1 MNVNQLS
8 KRLTHVA
15 ENLPKGAFFAD
26 IGSDHAYL
34 PCYVCLNDPSAQA
47 IAGEVNQGPYT
58 SALKEV
64 KDHGLEDRIDVRL
77 GDGLQVLKENEVRQ
91 IVIAGMGGPLIRDIL
106 ERGKEKLSETERIIA
121 QPNID
126 APSVRRWFFQNGY
139 DLVDELI
146 LEENGHIYEILVGDR
161 GEPAA
166 SYDSSHLEK
175 QLWFGPH
182 LLKKAERAF
191 YTKCKSELEKKE
203 YVLSQV
209 KQATV
214 VNEDKITQLQKEIS
228 WLKEVLE

>member
-8 KRLTHVA
+8 KRLTNIA
-15 ENLPKGAFFAD
+15 QNLPRGAYFAD

-47 IAGEVNQGPYT
+47 IAGEVNHGPYT
-58 SALKEV
+58 SAWKEV
-64 KDHGLEDRIDVRL
+64 KNHGLEGRIDVRL
-77 GDGLQVLKENEVRQ
+77 GNGLQVLNDNEVRQ
-91 IVIAGMGGPLIRDIL
+91 VVIAGMGGPLIRDIL
-106 ERGKEKLSETERIIA
+106 ESGKEKLSETERIIA

-126 APSVRRWFFQNGY
+126 ARSIRQWFFQNGY

-175 QLWFGPH
+175 QLWLGPH
-182 LLKKAERAF
+182 LLKKSERVF
-191 YTKCKSELEKKE
+191 HTKCKSELEKKE

-214 VNEDKITQLQKEIS
+214 VNEDKIIQLKQEIS
-228 WLKEVLE
+228 WLREVLE